1 MTPTADELE
10 ISEEILDE
18 LSSAFKKIFDLAY
31 AKTGKV
37 NRTAVLLTDFIMGG
51 IIDDFLFNYR
61 KLVLAEWLD
70 EEENVLEDG
79 TVLGSEHK
87 EEN

>member
-1 MTPTADELE
+1 MVAKNKTPEERKE
-10 ISEEILDE
+10 IYEYLDSIVEI
-18 LSSAFKKIFDLAY
+18 
-31 AKTGKV
+31 
-37 NRTAVLLTDFIMGG
+37 
-51 IIDDFLFNYR
+51 FLFNYG